1 MGCSTPECT
10 SAPSAPGKGSP
21 KSDRQNRMF
30 SAQLYQLCESVP
42 LNATTCKQQ
51 VVADILH

>member
-1 MGCSTPECT
+1 MTAPEWT
-10 SAPSAPGKGSP
+10 SAPSAPGNGSP

-42 LNATTCKQQ
+42 RNATTC
-51 VVADILH
+51 DRG